1 MSTPPVRHAA
11 RELRHRLLRN
21 VMLSL
26 LAIML
31 FVTTGGWA
39 VYQDLQSRLK
49 TQSID
54 DILGGDRPDGPTDH
68 SFEGRAVNILVMGS
82 DSRNGQVVDDGTEGM
97 RSDTA
102 MIVHLSEDR
111 SRMDV
116 VSIPRDTLVDIPA
129 CKLPPDGSSKSD
141 PAPDTI
147 FNSAFSTGADNST
160 DPDDVKYAAACT
172 ITTVE
177 KLTDIRIDEFM
188 VVDFTGFEKMVDSL
202 GGVPMYVDEDVS
214 DDKADLYLDKG
225 CNTLNGTQA
234 LGYARARYSLGDG
247 SDISRI
253 GRQQQLVAA
262 MMRTAKSKNL
272 LTDMTS
278 LYGFATSALET
289 LTVSEGLGGVDKL
302 AGLANSAA
310 SIGMD
315 NINFITMPVEQDLY
329 DANRVVP
336 SEKANE
342 VWDAMR
348 NDKPVPEDAV
358 SLSADGTSPSQE
370 ATPTAGDS
378 AGASDPAGDS
388 EPKTPIQPQPPTG
401 GDGQDSATVDPATQ
415 CQ

>member
-1 MSTPPVRHAA
+1 MTTPPVRHAA

-21 VMLSL
+21 VLLSL
-26 LAIML
+26 LAVML

-39 VYQDLQSRLK
+39 IYQDLQSRLK
-49 TQSID
+49 IQDID
-54 DILGGDRPDGPTDH
+54 KLLGNDRPDGPTDH

-82 DSRNGQVVDDGTEGM
+82 DSRNGQVVNDGTEGM

-129 CKLPPDGSSKSD
+129 CVLPDGSESAPS
-141 PAPDTI
+141 PDTI
-147 FNSAFSTGADNST
+147 FNSAFSTGADDST
-160 DPDDVKYAAACT
+160 NPDDVKYAAACT
-172 ITTVE
+172 IKTVE
-177 KLTDIRIDEFM
+177 RLTNIRIDEFM

-202 GGVPMYVDEDVS
+202 GGVPMYVEEDVS

-225 CNTLNGTQA
+225 CNTLNGAQA

-310 SIGMD
+310 DIGMD

>member
-1 MSTPPVRHAA
+1 
-11 RELRHRLLRN
+11 
-21 VMLSL
+21 MLSL
-26 LAIML
+26 LAAML
-31 FVTTGGWA
+31 FVTTGAWA
-39 VYQDLQSRLK
+39 VYHDLQGRL
-49 TQSID
+49 SIL
-54 DILGGDRPDGPTDH
+54 DIDGILSEEDRPPGPTDH

-129 CKLPPDGSSKSD
+129 CVLPDGSESAPS
-141 PAPDTI
+141 PDTI
-147 FNSAFSTGADNST
+147 FNSAFSTGADDST
-160 DPDDVKYAAACT
+160 NPDDVKYAAACT
-172 ITTVE
+172 IKTVE
-177 KLTDIRIDEFM
+177 RLTNIRIDEFM

-202 GGVPMYVDEDVS
+202 GGVPMYVEEDVS

-225 CNTLNGTQA
+225 CNTLNGAQA

-310 SIGMD
+310 DIGMD
-315 NINFITMPVEQDLY
+315 NINFITMPVEQDVY

-336 SEKANE
+336 IRSKANQ
-342 VWDAMR
+342 VWDALR
-348 NDKPVPEDAV
+348 NDEPVPEDAV

-370 ATPTAGDS
+370 ASPSADDS
-378 AGASDPAGDS
+378 AGASDPSSDTEIKPS
-388 EPKTPIQPQPPTG
+388 PLQPQAPTG
-401 GDGQDSATVDPATQ
+401 GGAQQQDPATVDPATQ

>member
-1 MSTPPVRHAA
+1 M
-11 RELRHRLLRN
+11 RHRLLRN
-21 VMLSL
+21 VLLSL
-26 LAIML
+26 LAVML
-31 FVTTGGWA
+31 FATTGGWA

-49 TQSID
+49 TQD
-54 DILGGDRPDGPTDH
+54 VDGLLGNDRPDGPTDH

-82 DSRNGQVVDDGTEGM
+82 DSRNGQVVNDGTEGM

-129 CKLPPDGSSKSD
+129 CVLPDGSESAPS
-141 PAPDTI
+141 PDTI

-160 DPDDVKYAAACT
+160 NPDDVKYAAACT
-172 ITTVE
+172 IKTVE
-177 KLTDIRIDEFM
+177 RLTNIRIDEFM

-202 GGVPMYVDEDVS
+202 GGVPMYVEEDVS

-225 CNTLNGTQA
+225 CNTLNGAQA

-310 SIGMD
+310 DIGMD
-315 NINFITMPVEQDLY
+315 NINFITMPVEQDVY

-336 SEKANE
+336 IRSKANE
-342 VWDAMR
+342 VWDALR
-348 NDKPVPEDAV
+348 NDEPVPEDAV

-370 ATPTAGDS
+370 ASPSADDS
-378 AGASDPAGDS
+378 TGASDPSSDTEIKPS
-388 EPKTPIQPQPPTG
+388 PLQPQAPTG
-401 GDGQDSATVDPATQ
+401 GGEQQQDPATVDPATQ

>member
-1 MSTPPVRHAA
+1 
-11 RELRHRLLRN
+11 
-21 VMLSL
+21 MLSL
-26 LAIML
+26 LAAML
-31 FVTTGGWA
+31 FVTTGAWA
-39 VYQDLQSRLK
+39 VYHDLQGRL
-49 TQSID
+49 SIL
-54 DILGGDRPDGPTDH
+54 DIDGILSEEDRPPGPTDH

-116 VSIPRDTLVDIPA
+116 VSIPRDTMVQIPS
-129 CKLPPDGSSKSD
+129 CKLPDGSESD
-141 PAPDTI
+141 PSSYAI
-147 FNSAFSTGADNST
+147 FNSAFSTGADNSSN
-160 DPDDVKYAAACT
+160 PDDVKFAAACT
-172 ITTVE
+172 IKTVE
-177 KLTDIRIDEFM
+177 KLTNIRIDEYM
-188 VVDFTGFEKMVDSL
+188 VVDFTGFEKIVDSL
-202 GGVPMYVDEDVS
+202 GGVPMYVEEDV
-214 DDKADLYLDKG
+214 DDDRADLHLTKG
-225 CNTLNGTQA
+225 CNTLNGAQA

-310 SIGMD
+310 DIGMD
-315 NINFITMPVEQDLY
+315 NINFITMPVEQDAY

-336 SEKANE
+336 IRSKANA
-342 VWDAMR
+342 VWDALR
-348 NDKPVPEDAV
+348 NDEPVPEDAV

-370 ATPTAGDS
+370 ATPSADDS
-378 AGASDPAGDS
+378 AGASDPSSDTEIKPS
-388 EPKTPIQPQPPTG
+388 PLQPQAPTG
-401 GDGQDSATVDPATQ
+401 GGEQQQDPATVDPATQ

>member
-1 MSTPPVRHAA
+1 
-11 RELRHRLLRN
+11 
-21 VMLSL
+21 MLCL
-26 LAIML
+26 LACVL

-82 DSRNGQVVDDGTEGM
+82 DSRDGQVVNDGTEGM

-116 VSIPRDTLVDIPA
+116 ISIPRDTMVAMPS
-129 CKLPPDGSSKSD
+129 CKLPDGSESD
-141 PAPDTI
+141 PSSYAI
-147 FNSAFSTGADNST
+147 FNSAFSTGADNSSN
-160 DPDDVKYAAACT
+160 PDDVVYAAACT
-172 ITTVE
+172 IKTVE
-177 KLTDIRIDEFM
+177 KMTENKIRIDEFM

-225 CNTLNGTQA
+225 CNTLNGAQA

-289 LTVSEGLGGVDKL
+289 LTVSEGLGGVTA
-302 AGLANSAA
+302 AGALDRCGPSHAGARRQCCPHHHGQDECGTRRGPDSAA
-310 SIGMD
+310 QRG
-315 NINFITMPVEQDLY
+315 VAL
-329 DANRVVP
+329 
-336 SEKANE
+336 
-342 VWDAMR
+342 
-348 NDKPVPEDAV
+348 
-358 SLSADGTSPSQE
+358 
-370 ATPTAGDS
+370 
-378 AGASDPAGDS
+378 
-388 EPKTPIQPQPPTG
+388 
-401 GDGQDSATVDPATQ
+401 
-415 CQ
+415 